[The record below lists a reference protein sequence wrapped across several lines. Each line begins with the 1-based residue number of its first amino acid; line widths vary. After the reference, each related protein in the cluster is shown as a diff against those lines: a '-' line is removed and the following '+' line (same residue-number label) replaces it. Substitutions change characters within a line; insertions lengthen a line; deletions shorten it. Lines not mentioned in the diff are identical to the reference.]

1 MKYNYY
7 YDEWSQDTRK
17 YKVESDLPLTRDE
30 IIHMASSCK
39 IVDGST
45 YSDVDKNAKV
55 TFRGTEYGDDTQTEI
70 TGDWVK
76 EDDELESKKIDA
88 QYYQENKK

>member
-17 YKVESDLPLTRDE
+17 YKVESDSPLTRDE

-55 TFRGTEYGDDTQTEI
+55 TFKGTEYGDDTQTEI

-76 EDDELESKKIDA
+76 EDNDTK
-88 QYYQENKK
+88 

>member
-17 YKVESDLPLTRDE
+17 YKVESDSPLTRDE

-45 YSDVDKNAKV
+45 YSDVDK
-55 TFRGTEYGDDTQTEI
+55 
-70 TGDWVK
+70 
-76 EDDELESKKIDA
+76 KIWIIIVHCGWGNLICNSPPQA
-88 QYYQENKK
+88 GKILQHNSPS